1 MKNIF
6 KEDLTLFKLFILLF
20 IFSIFMILIVNFY
33 GGQFKDTITKKTC
46 PLIGEE
52 YEKGNKKGKGRCIIP
67 ASIFE

>member
-1 MKNIF
+1 
-6 KEDLTLFKLFILLF
+6 
-20 IFSIFMILIVNFY
+20 MILIVNFY

-52 YEKGNKKGKGRCIIP
+52 YEKGNKKGNGRCIIP